1 MKTFKYILQIVSAFL
16 YSNLFTGIM
25 YLVIVLPLAWIISLP
40 WWGMLLVLV
49 FGGGII
55 EGIISFLT
63 AGGLLP
69 FAWIVKGNIV
79 SLCLSL
85 LIIIFNLG
93 RSTIV
98 LWQSLVGNGFW
109 AVMLAVVFTGFVIQL
124 LLATIPTLISMRS
137 EDWHD

>member
-1 MKTFKYILQIVSAFL
+1 MKTFKYILQVVSAFL

-25 YLVIVLPLAWIISLP
+25 YLVMVLPIAWIISLP

-55 EGIISFLT
+55 EGIISILT

-124 LLATIPTLISMRS
+124 LLATVPTLISMRS
-137 EDWHD
+137 ED